1 MPLYV
6 PPHNRET
13 DPAALHALM
22 AAHPLATLVS
32 AGADGPEATHVPLL
46 FDPEAGAHGTL
57 VGHMARANG
66 HWRHIETYPDVLA
79 IFHGP
84 QAFVSAAWYG
94 PPTGISTWNY
104 AVVHARGRAR
114 LIHDAEG
121 LHALL
126 SRIRAGFDAPETQAL
141 PYAEKLVGAIVGIE
155 ITVESLDGR
164 FKLEQRES
172 AENQTRVRARLAE
185 GDAEAQRVAA
195 MMAEREGQSGKQAKA
210 G

>member
-6 PPHNRET
+6 PLHNRED
-13 DPAALHALM
+13 DPAVLHALVR
-22 AAHPLATLVS
+22 AHPLATLVS
-32 AGADGPEATHVPLL
+32 AGESGPEATHIPLL
-46 FDPEAGAHGTL
+46 FEPELGAHGTL
-57 VGHMARANG
+57 VGHMARANE
-66 HWRHIETYPDVLA
+66 HWRHLENHPDVLA

-84 QAFVSAAWYG
+84 QAFVSADWYS

-104 AVVHARGRAR
+104 AVVHARGTAR

-126 SRIRAGFDAPETQAL
+126 ARVRAGFDVPETQAL
-141 PYAEKLVGAIVGIE
+141 PYAEKLVGAIVGVEIE
-155 ITVESLDGR
+155 IMRLDGR

-172 AENQTRVRARLAE
+172 AENRERVRERLAE

-195 MMAEREGQSGKQAKA
+195 LMAQRERSDP
-210 G
+210 